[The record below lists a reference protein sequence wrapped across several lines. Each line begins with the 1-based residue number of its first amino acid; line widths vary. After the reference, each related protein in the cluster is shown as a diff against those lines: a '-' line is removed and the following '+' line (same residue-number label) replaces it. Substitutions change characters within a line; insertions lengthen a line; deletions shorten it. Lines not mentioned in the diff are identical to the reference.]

1 VYLAKDL
8 QCYRKKY
15 LLLFRFTPDS
25 FSEKQKK
32 MRRSLSGL
40 SYQTF
45 NYMDLPERVN
55 NPFMNFN
62 F

>member
-1 VYLAKDL
+1 VYSAKDL

-15 LLLFRFTPDS
+15 TPDN